1 MQPSQ
6 LEIQREVEALRDI
19 RRRSS
24 TQGGPGA
31 LIIDPDLPNPSS
43 PPSPTSAYWSTAS
56 ATQQLTD
63 GDSSSGSHE
72 DSSSSEERANSS
84 DDPFHLFWVP
94 ARLHPEIAPAEFR
107 AFLKEHSRTPP
118 PDGPNALDRSLTISS
133 PALERKRSMLSRQYK
148 PSETDDVEEETI
160 VPIRRNRTV
169 VAHAGPQLTIS
180 DLQRLEELA
189 EEASKDGDPSKFRTV
204 LRRSLS
210 LNVSPSGQW
219 GVVVLRSQ
227 PCLLSVSSSHRH
239 DGRHPAHA
247 GRS

>member
-43 PPSPTSAYWSTAS
+43 PPSPTAGYWSA
-56 ATQQLTD
+56 APVAQQLND

-72 DSSSSEERANSS
+72 DSSSSEERATSS

-107 AFLKEHSRTPP
+107 AFLKEHARTPP
-118 PDGPNALDRSLTISS
+118 PEGSNVLDRSLTTSS
-133 PALERKRSMLSRQYK
+133 PVLERKRSMLSRQYK

-160 VPIRRNRTV
+160 VPLRRNRTV

-189 EEASKDGDPSKFRTV
+189 EEATKDGDPSKFRTV

-219 GVVVLRSQ
+219 SVLVLRSQ
-227 PCLLSVSSSHRH
+227 HCSLKAVSSSHRH
-239 DGRHPAHA
+239 HGRHSAHA
-247 GRS
+247 G

>member
-19 RRRSS
+19 KRRSS

-31 LIIDPDLPNPSS
+31 LIHDPDLPNPSS
-43 PPSPTSAYWSTAS
+43 PPSPTASYWSASS
-56 ATQQLTD
+56 ATQQLND

-72 DSSSSEERANSS
+72 DSSSSEERAVPS

-118 PDGPNALDRSLTISS
+118 PDGSNTLGRSLSTSLS
-133 PALERKRSMLSRQYK
+133 LERRRSMLSRQYK
-148 PSETDDVEEETI
+148 PSENDDVEEETI

-169 VAHAGPQLTIS
+169 LAHAGPQLTIS

-189 EEASKDGDPSKFRTV
+189 EEATKDGDPSKFRTV

-210 LNVSPSGQW
+210 LNVSPSGQ
-219 GVVVLRSQ
+219 
-227 PCLLSVSSSHRH
+227 
-239 DGRHPAHA
+239 
-247 GRS
+247 

>member
-19 RRRSS
+19 KRRSS

-31 LIIDPDLPNPSS
+31 LILDPDLPNPSS
-43 PPSPTSAYWSTAS
+43 PPSPTAGYWSAAS
-56 ATQQLTD
+56 ATPLND

-72 DSSSSEERANSS
+72 DSSSSEERAVSS

-118 PDGPNALDRSLTISS
+118 PDGSTTLGRSLTTTST
-133 PALERKRSMLSRQYK
+133 PLERKRSMLSRQYK

-169 VAHAGPQLTIS
+169 LAHAGPQLTIS

-189 EEASKDGDPSKFRTV
+189 EEATKDGDPSKFRTV

-210 LNVSPSGQW
+210 LNVSPSG
-219 GVVVLRSQ
+219 
-227 PCLLSVSSSHRH
+227 
-239 DGRHPAHA
+239 
-247 GRS
+247 

>member
-24 TQGGPGA
+24 TQGGPGTFI
-31 LIIDPDLPNPSS
+31 LDPDLPNPSS
-43 PPSPTSAYWSTAS
+43 PPSPTTSYWSAAS
-56 ATQQLTD
+56 AAQQLND
-63 GDSSSGSHE
+63 SGDSSSGSHE
-72 DSSSSEERANSS
+72 DSSSSEERAASS

-107 AFLKEHSRTPP
+107 AFLKEHARTPP
-118 PDGPNALDRSLTISS
+118 LDGSSTLSRSFTTSS
-133 PALERKRSMLSRQYK
+133 PSLERKRSMLSRQYK

-160 VPIRRNRTV
+160 VPIRRNPTV
-169 VAHAGPQLTIS
+169 LAHTGPQLTIS

-189 EEASKDGDPSKFRTV
+189 EEATKDGDPSKFRTV

-210 LNVSPSGQW
+210 LNISPTGQW
-219 GVVVLRSQ
+219 SVVVLRSLR
-227 PCLLSVSSSHRH
+227 CSLKAVSSHRH
-239 DGRHPAHA
+239 DGRHSPHA
-247 GRS
+247 

>member
-31 LIIDPDLPNPSS
+31 LILDPDLPNPSS
-43 PPSPTSAYWSTAS
+43 PPSPTASYWSAAS
-56 ATQQLTD
+56 TTQQLND

-72 DSSSSEERANSS
+72 DSSSSEERAASS

-118 PDGPNALDRSLTISS
+118 PDGSNTLGRSLTTSS
-133 PALERKRSMLSRQYK
+133 PGLERKRSMLSRQYK
-148 PSETDDVEEETI
+148 PPENDDVEEETI
-160 VPIRRNRTV
+160 VPIQRARTV
-169 VAHAGPQLTIS
+169 LAHAGPQLTIS

-210 LNVSPSGQW
+210 LNVSPSGQCSIMALHSQCSSLK
-219 GVVVLRSQ
+219 VVSF
-227 PCLLSVSSSHRH
+227 SH
-239 DGRHPAHA
+239 
-247 GRS
+247 

>member
-31 LIIDPDLPNPSS
+31 LILDPDLPNPSS
-43 PPSPTSAYWSTAS
+43 PPSPTTNYWSATSAS
-56 ATQQLTD
+56 QQQLND

-72 DSSSSEERANSS
+72 DSSSSEERVVSS

-107 AFLKEHSRTPP
+107 SFLKEHARTPP
-118 PDGPNALDRSLTISS
+118 PDGSTPIGRSLTTVS
-133 PALERKRSMLSRQYK
+133 PALERRRSMLSRQYK
-148 PSETDDVEEETI
+148 PPDTDDVEEETI
-160 VPIRRNRTV
+160 VPIRRSRTV
-169 VAHAGPQLTIS
+169 LTHAGPQLTIN

-189 EEASKDGDPSKFRTV
+189 EEATKDGDPSKFRTV
-204 LRRSLS
+204 LRRTLS
-210 LNVSPSGQW
+210 LNVSPSGQ
-219 GVVVLRSQ
+219 
-227 PCLLSVSSSHRH
+227 
-239 DGRHPAHA
+239 
-247 GRS
+247 